1 MSSKLVRKK
10 KSKVERSWMWNEIEQ
25 LGEMNEWK
33 RYFANYCVPMMIN
46 SQEIC
51 LWILHDKF
59 GFGRK
64 RLERVQACV
73 NAYMESDC
81 DGDLNTRQLP
91 EALRVMKTS
100 CDVYEEAKKVPQRM
114 RIKIAKMERVN
125 NPREFRI
132 RVKVVTDA
140 LAMTYA
146 MICTEL
152 VTMEKMSAPK
162 VRQFLTECTAFINDY
177 LDGGWVCQEDIR
189 YQLEKETG
197 VKVVLQ

>member
-10 KSKVERSWMWNEIEQ
+10 KSKVERSWMWNEIEK
-25 LGEMNEWK
+25 LGEENEWK
-33 RYFANYCVPMMIN
+33 RYFASYCVPMVYHA
-46 SQEIC
+46 SEIGF
-51 LWILHDKF
+51 WVLHDKF
-59 GFGRK
+59 GFGKK
-64 RLERVQACV
+64 RLNRLMNCINSYLVSEY
-73 NAYMESDC
+73 NKELSI
-81 DGDLNTRQLP
+81 RQLP
-91 EALRVMKTS
+91 LALQKMKVQV
-100 CDVYEEAKKVPQRM
+100 DVCAEAKKVPQRM
-114 RIKIAKMERVN
+114 RIKMAKMERVN
-125 NPREFRI
+125 NPSEFRI

-140 LAMTYA
+140 LAIAYA

-197 VKVVLQ
+197 IKVALC